1 MHSVWSLL
9 YGTGRSEFAELDNP
23 TFVSG
28 DLLLQEAVENLDLG
42 IVGLFAGKPGKN
54 YPARRYSQ
62 FIIKKFRIPMAR
74 RTDVSKTQLG
84 YKLVV
89 SVGGGQDGTVEM
101 VLCEFSTLNTP
112 LQSADLFPSGTRSQ
126 SLSAPSAIV
135 YDVLQS
141 HVFSVSDEDSF
152 EASASVPDKRRIYV
166 NPRAGHVKLDVS
178 VEFEFDIE
186 NSDHPFYGFA
196 NVEISSVA
204 RDANPDGFIANVEVY
219 ETVISTTTNGREDIK
234 QERLAD
240 SMSVHFA
247 PSFLVVGNDYF
258 ADRDAGYAAMGKEF
272 DRISEKYTR
281 VKADA
286 GPLDPVARVSR
297 RALVE
302 QAVSSFGGTLMHESP
317 HVMQAII
324 SRYQVPTPH
333 L

>member
-1 MHSVWSLL
+1 M
-9 YGTGRSEFAELDNP
+9 
-23 TFVSG
+23 
-28 DLLLQEAVENLDLG
+28 
-42 IVGLFAGKPGKN
+42 
-54 YPARRYSQ
+54 
-62 FIIKKFRIPMAR
+62 
-74 RTDVSKTQLG
+74 
-84 YKLVV
+84 
-89 SVGGGQDGTVEM
+89 
-101 VLCEFSTLNTP
+101 
-112 LQSADLFPSGTRSQ
+112 
-126 SLSAPSAIV
+126 
-135 YDVLQS
+135 
-141 HVFSVSDEDSF
+141 SDEDSF